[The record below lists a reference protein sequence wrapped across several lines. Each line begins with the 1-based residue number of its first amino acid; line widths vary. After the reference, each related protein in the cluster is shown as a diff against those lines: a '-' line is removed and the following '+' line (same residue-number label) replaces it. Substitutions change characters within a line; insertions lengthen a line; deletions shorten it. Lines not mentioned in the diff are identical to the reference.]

1 MNKIEMREE
10 IEKVFDVGNWWIKKE
25 LFNYMIENSNRLGIE
40 NINFLEKNNEWVI
53 KIDKEGYYLNEMQG
67 RALLLN
73 KMKDELGLNFEIGNI
88 LFQMLRNIRIKEGSS
103 ILRKSVVTGQVYQG
117 KVIIFRNKNIFDYK
131 IVRLEEEVDNVYEE
145 MHNVTMYQ
153 VWNRLNQLNT
163 SSKKHNFDFKKDMLN
178 TDIIK
183 DEIIEEIDI
192 DELWEMQQNGLLNQ
206 ELI

>member
-1 MNKIEMREE
+1 MREE
-10 IEKVFDVGNWWIKKE
+10 IEKIFGVGDWWIKKE
-25 LFNYMIENSNRLGIE
+25 LFNYMIENSNRLEIE

-73 KMKDELGLNFEIGNI
+73 KIKDELGLSFEIENI

-103 ILRKSVVTGQVYQG
+103 ILRRSVITGQIYQG

-131 IVRLEEEVDNVYEE
+131 IVRLEEEVDNIYEE

-153 VWNRLNQLNT
+153 VWNKLNQLNT
-163 SSKKHNFDFKKDMLN
+163 SSEKHNFDFKKDMLN

-183 DEIIEEIDI
+183 DKVIEEDDI

>member
-117 KVIIFRNKNIFDYK
+117 KVIIFRNKNIFDYEK
-131 IVRLEEEVDNVYEE
+131 WKNAKFNKYYR
-145 MHNVTMYQ
+145 
-153 VWNRLNQLNT
+153 
-163 SSKKHNFDFKKDMLN
+163 
-178 TDIIK
+178 
-183 DEIIEEIDI
+183 
-192 DELWEMQQNGLLNQ
+192 
-206 ELI
+206 